1 MRESYQYESS
11 REKKLK
17 GRMENPNDRK
27 NDSNDDP
34 TKNDT
39 KSPREIEVKGGG
51 RNQKDRKFQD
61 LAKDR
66 C

>member
-1 MRESYQYESS
+1 
-11 REKKLK
+11 
-17 GRMENPNDRK
+17 MENPKDRK
-27 NDSNDDP
+27 NDSKDNP
-34 TKNDT
+34 KKNNT
-39 KSPREIEVKGGG
+39 KSPKEIKAKLRG